1 MIDESH
7 LAPLQLQSGPGGRG
21 GMESRTEH
29 ERADLHLHST
39 YSDGALSPYEL
50 IQRAKG
56 ANLRTISITDHDN
69 VNAIDDA
76 IEIGRE
82 FGVEVIPGVEL
93 STNVG
98 EKEVHILGYFVDH
111 KNVTLREHLALFR
124 RERLRRAERIVEK
137 LHNLNVPLKLE
148 NVLDR
153 AGNGSVG
160 RPHIATAL
168 VEEGLAES
176 YREAFNKYIGY
187 GCPAYEKKYQ
197 LSPTEALQ
205 LVATAKGLSFLAH
218 PGKYMSDGA
227 LLHFIKEGIDGVE
240 IVHPSHGPENIAHY
254 RGIANEYFLLETGG
268 SDFHGGKKND
278 DEFFGLF
285 TVPADWV
292 ENMRRRLF

>member
-1 MIDESH
+1 MTR
-7 LAPLQLQSGPGGRG
+7 LAPPNAGQVGRE
-21 GMESRTEH
+21 GMEGTTER

-39 YSDGALSPYEL
+39 YSDGVLSPYEL
-50 IQRAKG
+50 IKKAKE
-56 ANLRTISITDHDN
+56 ANLRIISITDHDN

-76 IEIGRE
+76 IGIGEE

-93 STNVG
+93 SVNL
-98 EKEVHILGYFVDH
+98 EDKEVHILGYFVDH
-111 KNVTLREHLALFR
+111 KYPAFLEHLSMFR

-137 LHNLNVPLKLE
+137 LNNLNVPLKLE
-148 NVLDR
+148 DVLER
-153 AGNGSVG
+153 AGTASIG

-168 VEEGLAES
+168 VEGGLAES
-176 YREAFNKYIGY
+176 YRQAFSKYIGY

-218 PGKYMSDGA
+218 PGKYMSDAA
-227 LLHFIKEGIDGVE
+227 LLELIKAGVDGVE
-240 IVHPSHGPENIAHY
+240 VIHPSHGPERMAHF
-254 RGIANEYFLLETGG
+254 RGIVNEYFLLQSGG

-278 DEFFGLF
+278 DQALGVF
-285 TVPADWV
+285 TIPVEWV